1 MLWRML
7 AATGALLALVLGVPA
22 LRALF
27 GFALPPAGALA
38 GAGTLALAV
47 LVLLS
52 AARRPRR

>member
-1 MLWRML
+1 MLFRSF
-7 AATGALLALVLGVPA
+7 ALVLGVPA

-38 GAGTLALAV
+38 GAGALALAV